1 MVVQAAGALT
11 AGFVV
16 AGGQSRRM
24 GRDKA
29 LLPWAGEPLVDG
41 AVARLRT
48 CCGRVT
54 ILCGPEPRYS
64 DHGAPIL
71 VDAAPGAGPLGAV
84 LTGLLHADGPAL
96 FLAVDLP
103 NVPASLLAHLAA
115 LTDRH
120 DAVVPLSGRGPEP
133 LCAVYTPACL
143 DPIRRRVFAG
153 DLKMTSFWPEVRV
166 REVGPGELARFG
178 DPATLF
184 HNLNTPSDLTS
195 S

>member
-1 MVVQAAGALT
+1 
-11 AGFVV
+11 
-16 AGGQSRRM
+16 M

-29 LLPWAGEPLVDG
+29 LLPWAGEPLVDR
-41 AVARLRT
+41 AVARLRA

-54 ILCGPEPRYS
+54 ILCGPDPRYS
-64 DHGAPIL
+64 DHGVPIL

-84 LTGLLHADGPAL
+84 LTGLLQVDGPAL

-103 NVPASLLAHLAA
+103 NVPAGLLAHLTG
-115 LTDRH
+115 LTGGH
-120 DAVVPLSGRGPEP
+120 DAVVPLSARGPEP

-143 DPIRRRVFAG
+143 EPIRRRVFAG
-153 DLKMTSFWPEVRV
+153 DLKMTSFWPDVRV
-166 REVGPGELARFG
+166 REVGAEELARFG
-178 DPATLF
+178 DVATLF